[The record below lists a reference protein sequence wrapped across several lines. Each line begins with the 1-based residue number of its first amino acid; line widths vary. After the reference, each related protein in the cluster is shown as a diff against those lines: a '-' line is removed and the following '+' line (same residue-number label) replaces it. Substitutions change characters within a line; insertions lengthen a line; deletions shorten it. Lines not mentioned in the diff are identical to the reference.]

1 MEDEAYRCNVQAV
14 TRIRLNMTL
23 IGSPFKLRSKV
34 YQVTDSETYNYSV
47 QTAVGWQC
55 MFLFVLG
62 YNAT

>member
-14 TRIRLNMTL
+14 TRIKLNMTL

-47 QTAVGWQC
+47 QTAKGW
-55 MFLFVLG
+55 
-62 YNAT
+62 